1 MSKQLFFN
9 LRINQLG
16 ESGRNDC
23 KIPLQPAAYGS
34 DAAAYT
40 YTCVADSA
48 LIPLFALLYIFA
60 SAAFLYRG
68 RMTSRSE
75 VRKMGKSLPAWLAWL
90 YAILAVAAIAMQV
103 LELARLEVSHSGM
116 GLLIINAV
124 ALLLACLS
132 IIEAYILCRESSALP
147 QVVRLAFWLQL
158 LVWEAS
164 KVGAY
169 GKIKKHEDGPSSYKV
184 SDRIVDETVMLALF
198 AVFIGFELLAI
209 LRRSKNPSASLGE
222 EKLAVERR
230 PI

>member
-1 MSKQLFFN
+1 
-9 LRINQLG
+9 
-16 ESGRNDC
+16 
-23 KIPLQPAAYGS
+23 
-34 DAAAYT
+34 
-40 YTCVADSA
+40 
-48 LIPLFALLYIFA
+48 
-60 SAAFLYRG
+60 
-68 RMTSRSE
+68 MTSRSE

-103 LELARLEVSHSGM
+103 LELAVRVLSPFTYEPDEPFTFQRLEVSHSGM

-169 GKIKKHEDGPSSYKV
+169 GKIKKV
-184 SDRIVDETVMLALF
+184 TALS
-198 AVFIGFELLAI
+198 IHSI
-209 LRRSKNPSASLGE
+209 KSL
-222 EKLAVERR
+222 
-230 PI
+230 